1 MVIKAYRKPY
11 NAEQPEQVGEGFELL
26 DNRSL
31 ASVSGWWLAKRRAA
45 LGVTDDV
52 LERLKARLPRSKHYA
67 LGAEPGHAVLVE
79 PWRVLLPAQ
88 TVDAAFE
95 GV

>member
-11 NAEQPEQVGEGFELL
+11 NAEQPEQVGEGFEQPVACLRFRL
-26 DNRSL
+26 VARETT
-31 ASVSGWWLAKRRAA
+31 RRARRHRRCPRA
-45 LGVTDDV
+45 PEGT
-52 LERLKARLPRSKHYA
+52 APRSKHDA
-67 LGAEPGHAVLVE
+67 LGAKPGHAVLVE
-79 PWRVLLPAQ
+79 PWRALLPAQ

>member
-1 MVIKAYRKPY
+1 MRSSPNRSAKV
-11 NAEQPEQVGEGFELL
+11 FELL

-52 LERLKARLPRSKHYA
+52 LERLKARLRRSKHYA
-67 LGAEPGHAVLVE
+67 LGAEPGHAVPIE
-79 PWRVLLPAQ
+79 PRRVLLPAQ

>member
-1 MVIKAYRKPY
+1 MPPFPAGGSR
-11 NAEQPEQVGEGFELL
+11 NDA
-26 DNRSL
+26 
-31 ASVSGWWLAKRRAA
+31 AA

>member
-1 MVIKAYRKPY
+1 MRRFIGVSTTKGAVSPW
-11 NAEQPEQVGEGFELL
+11 Q
-26 DNRSL
+26 RSP
-31 ASVSGWWLAKRRAA
+31 
-45 LGVTDDV
+45 
-52 LERLKARLPRSKHYA
+52 KARLPRSKHYA

>member
-1 MVIKAYRKPY
+1 MRSSP
-11 NAEQPEQVGEGFELL
+11 
-26 DNRSL
+26 NRS
-31 ASVSGWWLAKRRAA
+31 AKVSTCWTTGRLPPFPAGGSRNDAAA